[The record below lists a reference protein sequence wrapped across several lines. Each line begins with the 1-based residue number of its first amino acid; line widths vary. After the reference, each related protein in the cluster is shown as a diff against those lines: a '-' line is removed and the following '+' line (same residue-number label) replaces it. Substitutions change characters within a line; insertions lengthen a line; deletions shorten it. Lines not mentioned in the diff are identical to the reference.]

1 MSETRH
7 PVPDAALDADIA
19 ILGKK
24 GRGKTFT
31 AKGIVERLLDMG
43 RRVVVLDPLS
53 VWWGLKAS
61 ADAKSPGYPI
71 PVFGGPHADIPIT
84 GESGHALGQ
93 LLTGTPISAV
103 LDLGQMRKAEQAR
116 FVADVL
122 DHLFTV
128 NRDPLW
134 LVLEEADAFAPQ
146 QPMGD
151 MTRVLGEVDR
161 IARRGRNFGF
171 RLISITQR
179 PAKLNKDVLTQLSTL
194 IALGVTSPQ
203 DRDAIKAWVDG
214 NADRDKARDV
224 YDSLAHLKVGEGWI
238 WAPDHSLLKRVK
250 FPPITTL
257 DTSKT
262 PKAGDTRIT
271 APVLAATDIAKIKAA
286 FVRIQTG
293 RTTPNVPAPK
303 RAKSASQTPPKR
315 ASRPPTTAQRLPS
328 SDPVAAAIM
337 RARSAAE
344 ITQAQLAERLKTD
357 QGNIA
362 RLERGRSQATIRTL
376 KRIAEAT
383 GHKLIVDFQPLKK
396 QSR

>member
-1 MSETRH
+1 MTAH

-31 AKGIVERLLDMG
+31 AKGIVERLLHMG

-61 ADAKSPGYPI
+61 ADGKSPGYPI

-84 GESGHALGQ
+84 GESGHALCQ

-116 FVADVL
+116 LVADVL

-262 PKAGDTRIT
+262 PKAGDARIT

-286 FVRIQTG
+286 FARIQTG
-293 RTTPNVPAPK
+293 RTIPKAPAPK
-303 RAKSASQTPPKR
+303 RAKSPAHVAPKR
-315 ASRPPTTAQRLPS
+315 APGRTVTAKRPPS
-328 SDPVAAAIM
+328 SDPIAAAIM
-337 RARSAAE
+337 RARTTANL
-344 ITQAQLAERLKTD
+344 TQAQLADRLKTD
-357 QGNIA
+357 QGNVA
-362 RLERGRSQATIRTL
+362 RLERGRTQATIRTL
-376 KRIAEAT
+376 KRVAEAT
-383 GHKLIVDFQPLKK
+383 GHSLVVDFQPIKK
-396 QSR
+396 RQ